1 MTSKQLKYNA
11 EETIRCVI
19 NGDNRIVL
27 KNLLPRFSKKVRC
40 IYIDP
45 PYNNGDTYHYYSDKK
60 EESSWLNEIS
70 ETVALL
76 FQFLTKDGSLWISID
91 DGNMPYLK
99 VAIDKVLGREHF
111 VSTIIWQHRI
121 SRENRAIF
129 SNDHE
134 YILVYAKDIEAFKK
148 SRNLL
153 PLPLDFKEKSYKN
166 PDNDPRGPW
175 QSVTLSVQAGH
186 GVPSQFYTIVSPT
199 GVRHNPPKGRCWI
212 YNEQRLQQ
220 EIELN
225 NIWFG
230 LDGSG
235 VPRVKK
241 FWKDSKKGL
250 TPETLWLSDFA
261 GTTKDA
267 KAHLLKLFN
276 TNTPFDTPK
285 PEKLIFQIFSI
296 ATNPG
301 DLIMDCYLGSG
312 STITTAHKMGR
323 QYIGIE
329 SNPEAIKLVE
339 ERLEKVIEGET
350 GGITRAVAWKGGGEY
365 NSLEV

>member
-235 VPRVKK
+235 VPRVK
-241 FWKDSKKGL
+241 
-250 TPETLWLSDFA
+250 
-261 GTTKDA
+261 
-267 KAHLLKLFN
+267 
-276 TNTPFDTPK
+276 
-285 PEKLIFQIFSI
+285 
-296 ATNPG
+296 
-301 DLIMDCYLGSG
+301 
-312 STITTAHKMGR
+312 
-323 QYIGIE
+323 
-329 SNPEAIKLVE
+329 
-339 ERLEKVIEGET
+339 
-350 GGITRAVAWKGGGEY
+350 
-365 NSLEV
+365 

>member
-1 MTSKQLKYNA
+1 MTSKQLKYSA
-11 EETIRCVI
+11 GETIRCVI
-19 NGDNRIVL
+19 NGDNRVVL
-27 KNLLPRFSKKVRC
+27 RNLLPRFLERVRC

-45 PYNNGDTYHYYSDKK
+45 PYNNGDTYYYYSDNK
-60 EESSWLNEIS
+60 EESCWLNELS
-70 ETVALL
+70 DTVALL
-76 FQFLTKDGSLWISID
+76 FQLLTIDGSLWISID

-99 VAIDKVLGREHF
+99 VAIDKILGRKHF
-111 VSTIIWQHRI
+111 VSTIVWQHRI
-121 SRENRAIF
+121 SRENRAVF

-134 YILVYAKDIEAFKK
+134 YILVYARDIDAFKK

-199 GVRHNPPKGRCWI
+199 GVRHDPPKGRCWI
-212 YNEQRLQQ
+212 YNEQRLKA
-220 EIELN
+220 EIAAN

-230 LDGSG
+230 QDGAG

-241 FWKDSKKGL
+241 FWKDSKQGL
-250 TPETLWLSDFA
+250 TPETLWLSDLA

-267 KAHLLKLFN
+267 KAHLLRLFN
-276 TNTPFDTPK
+276 MDTPFDTPK
-285 PEKLIFQIFSI
+285 PEQLIYQIFSI
-296 ATNPG
+296 ATNPE
-301 DLIMDCYLGSG
+301 DLVLDCFMGSG
-312 STITTAHKMGR
+312 STVTTAHKMGR

-329 SNPEAIKLVE
+329 INSKSVELVK
-339 ERLEKVIEGET
+339 ERLNKVINGED
-350 GGITRAVAWKGGGEY
+350 GGISPIIGWNGGGDY
-365 NSLEV
+365 ISLLE

>member
-199 GVRHNPPKGRCWI
+199 GVRHNPP
-212 YNEQRLQQ
+212 
-220 EIELN
+220 
-225 NIWFG
+225 
-230 LDGSG
+230 
-235 VPRVKK
+235 
-241 FWKDSKKGL
+241 
-250 TPETLWLSDFA
+250 
-261 GTTKDA
+261 
-267 KAHLLKLFN
+267 
-276 TNTPFDTPK
+276 
-285 PEKLIFQIFSI
+285 
-296 ATNPG
+296 
-301 DLIMDCYLGSG
+301 
-312 STITTAHKMGR
+312 
-323 QYIGIE
+323 
-329 SNPEAIKLVE
+329 
-339 ERLEKVIEGET
+339 
-350 GGITRAVAWKGGGEY
+350 
-365 NSLEV
+365 

>member
-1 MTSKQLKYNA
+1 MTSKQLKYSA
-11 EETIRCVI
+11 GETIRCVI
-19 NGDNRIVL
+19 NGDNRVVL
-27 KNLLPRFSKKVRC
+27 KNLLPRFSEKVRC

-45 PYNNGDTYHYYSDKK
+45 PYNNGDTYHYYSDNK
-60 EESSWLNEIS
+60 EESCWLNEIS
-70 ETVALL
+70 DTVALL
-76 FQFLTKDGSLWISID
+76 FHLLTKDGSLWISID

-99 VAIDKVLGREHF
+99 VAIDKILGREHF

-148 SRNLL
+148 RRNLL

-186 GVPSQFYTIVSPT
+186 GVTSQFYTIISPT
-199 GVRHNPPKGRCWI
+199 GVRHDPPKGRCWI
-212 YNEQRLQQ
+212 YNEQRLQR

-230 LDGSG
+230 LEGSG

-241 FWKDSKKGL
+241 FWTDSKKGL

-285 PEKLIFQIFSI
+285 PEKLIYQIFSI

-301 DLIMDCYLGSG
+301 DLVMDCYLGSG

-339 ERLEKVIEGET
+339 ERLDKVIEGET
-350 GGITRAVAWKGGGEY
+350 GGISRAVAWNGGGEFK
-365 NSLEV
+365 SLKG

>member
-1 MTSKQLKYNA
+1 MTLKQLKYR
-11 EETIRCVI
+11 EGDTLRCVI
-19 NGDNRIVL
+19 NGDNLSVL
-27 KNLLPRFSKKVRC
+27 KDLVSRFQEKVKC
-40 IYIDP
+40 VYIDP
-45 PYNNGDTYHYYSDKK
+45 PYNNGENYFYYSDNK
-60 EESSWLNEIS
+60 EDSCWLKDLSDI
-70 ETVALL
+70 VALL
-76 FQFLTKDGSLWISID
+76 FKLLTHDGSLWISID

-99 VAIDKVLGREHF
+99 VALDRVLGRGHF

-134 YILVYAKDIEAFKK
+134 YILVYAKDLNSFKK

-153 PLPLDFKEKSYKN
+153 PLPEDFKDKSYKN

-186 GVPSQFYTIVSPT
+186 GVPSQFYTITSPT
-199 GVRHNPPKGRCWI
+199 GVKHDPPKGRCWI
-212 YNEQRLQQ
+212 YNEQRLKK
-220 EIELN
+220 EIEDN

-230 LDGSG
+230 LDGTG

-250 TPETLWLSDFA
+250 TPETLWLSSFA

-267 KAHLLKLFN
+267 KAHLLKLFSIE
-276 TNTPFDTPK
+276 TPFDTPK
-285 PEKLIFQIFSI
+285 PEKLIYQIFSI
-296 ATNPG
+296 ATKPG
-301 DLIMDCYLGSG
+301 DLVLDCFLGSG

-329 SNPEAIKLVE
+329 INPESVELVK
-339 ERLEKVIEGET
+339 ERLDKVIKGET
-350 GGITRAVAWKGGGEY
+350 GGISSLISWSGGGSY
-365 NSLEV
+365 QTIKA